1 MPKSIKGL
9 TTLKSG
15 LIRARY
21 THRGT
26 TYSRYF
32 RTRGK
37 AQSWLD
43 DERKLIALD
52 AWTPPA
58 ERETKKKLAATTV
71 GQYFETLPAKRHWQS
86 TTARGYKSMF
96 DNDIRPVL
104 GDKALQAVTRD
115 DIREWYFGMLKGH
128 KGRDKRNRD
137 VYCLLQTIFSHAVK
151 EELIEVSPVNI
162 PGASK
167 RPPAQ
172 REQEI
177 PTPEEFAKLVAAVP
191 ARYRVPVMVAAG
203 CALRIGEWAELRR
216 KDMHHDGHTGV
227 WKLHIRRQVREG
239 GSSKEVVPFTKSKRD
254 RWVTVPA
261 SIVPALQQHLAT
273 YSQPGRDGLLFPN
286 QDGVWVDRRRFNR
299 LLKRSSM
306 AAFGRDDMHSHLLR
320 HYGGTEFAR
329 AGATL
334 AETMARLGHS
344 TVSAALKYQHA
355 AESRDAE
362 IANRIDIRMPLVA
375 VEDTA

>member
-21 THRGT
+21 THRGK
-26 TYSRYF
+26 TYSQYF
-32 RTRGK
+32 RTQGK
-37 AQSWLD
+37 ALAWRESEL
-43 DERKLIALD
+43 KLIALD

-58 ERETKKKLAATTV
+58 EREAKKKVASTTV
-71 GQYFETLPAKRHWQS
+71 EQYFETLPAKRHWQPTS
-86 TTARGYKSMF
+86 EHVYRVMF
-96 DNDIRPVL
+96 NNNVKPVL
-104 GDKALQAVTRD
+104 GNKALQAVTRD
-115 DIREWYFGMLKGH
+115 DIREWYFGMAKAH
-128 KGRDKRNRD
+128 KGRERRNRD
-137 VYCLLQTIFSHAVK
+137 VYCLVQTIFGHAVK
-151 EELIEVSPVNI
+151 EELIEISPVNI

-203 CALRIGEWAELRR
+203 CALRIGEWSELRR
-216 KDMHHDGHTGV
+216 KDVHHDEHAGV

-239 GSSKEVVPFTKSKRD
+239 DSAKEVVPFTKTKRD
-254 RWVTVPA
+254 RWVTVPS

-299 LLKRSSM
+299 MLKRSSM

-362 IANRIDIRMPLVA
+362 IANRIDIRMPLVV